1 MDQAYELKTCPHC
14 GAGNRQDARACWLCG
29 WSPQQARTGAR
40 PTLSANRGGVE
51 NAAAILLGVLLLV
64 VGWGVFGQ
72 ARGLGIVLLVLV
84 APALLALG
92 ITMTREQRLRPS
104 FAGFFAAFMVSGM
117 GLVFVLTLVAAASS
131 SALLIACFVVC
142 AFALGGG

>member
-1 MDQAYELKTCPHC
+1 M
-14 GAGNRQDARACWLCG
+14 
-29 WSPQQARTGAR
+29 
-40 PTLSANRGGVE
+40 
-51 NAAAILLGVLLLV
+51 
-64 VGWGVFGQ
+64 
-72 ARGLGIVLLVLV
+72 GIVLLVLV

-104 FAGFFAAFMVSGM
+104 FVGLFAAFMVSGM

-131 SALLIACFVVC
+131 SALLVACFVVC